1 MSDDQPQGDAGQS
14 RQPEY
19 PQYPG
24 YPGADQPSAGQNPTH
39 GQGQYGQDQYGQA
52 PYGQSPYG
60 QQPSYGQAPSA
71 YGQQAPQWQPIP
83 QPYGPYAYG
92 PYAGLPVAPKHPSAV
107 TALVLGIVGVA
118 GVVLC
123 GLGTVVA
130 PFAWYLG
137 QKATSEIDQ
146 NPGAYSGRGESN
158 AGKVLGIIGTVLL
171 VLVVLFWGLVL
182 GVGISDPDAFD

>member
-1 MSDDQPQGDAGQS
+1 MSEEEQPT
-14 RQPEY
+14 Y

-24 YPGADQPSAGQNPTH
+24 YPGADQPAADQNPQDD
-39 GQGQYGQDQYGQA
+39 QGR
-52 PYGQSPYG
+52 YGQSPYAGQPPYG
-60 QQPSYGQAPSA
+60 QQSPYGQPPPA
-71 YGQQAPQWQPIP
+71 YGQQAPQWQPAP

-92 PYAGLPVAPKHPSAV
+92 PYAGASTAAKHPSAV
-107 TALVLGIVGVA
+107 TALVLGIIGVA